1 MATDGKHD
9 TIVQEAINRVLAAE
23 RDATQAVARCE
34 EQAKQELEA
43 AREAAQ
49 RVRLRARQRVV
60 VLHEQ
65 HGRQR
70 ERRLDAHLAE
80 GTRPRDHPDPHLE
93 EERIRRAVAKLA
105 AALTGSDE

>member
-60 VLHEQ
+60 VL
-65 HGRQR
+65 
-70 ERRLDAHLAE
+70 
-80 GTRPRDHPDPHLE
+80 LE
-93 EERIRRAVAKLA
+93 VRVGVVAKLA